1 MKLCTKTL
9 RDQIAE
15 WGYPVIGNL
24 DQVASPFS
32 QMTKWEDEVGTEFY
46 VGKNGYLLTIVSEMN

>member
-9 RDQIAE
+9 REQIAE
-15 WGYPVIGNL
+15 WGCPVIGNL

-32 QMTKWEDEVGTEFY
+32 QLNKWEDEVGAEFY
-46 VGKNGYLLTIVSEMN
+46 VGKNGYLLTIVSAIY